1 MPESRDDLGPT
12 RLRHSGPAAHTRHQK
27 RTYPNM
33 HPEPHYHMTA
43 DTDRAIRKYNAYV
56 RKTRKAAKGKTGG
69 RRHRKHRS
77 TRRH

>member
-1 MPESRDDLGPT
+1 MPESRRPQHPNAVSSFT
-12 RLRHSGPAAHTRHQK
+12 RKQRLDK
-27 RTYPNM
+27 NM

-43 DTDRAIRKYNAYV
+43 DTERAIRKYNAYV
-56 RKTRKAAKGKTGG
+56 RKTKKGKTGG

>member
-1 MPESRDDLGPT
+1 MPESRRPKHPHSVSSFT
-12 RLRHSGPAAHTRHQK
+12 RSQRKDH
-27 RTYPNM
+27 NM

-56 RKTRKAAKGKTGG
+56 RKTKKGKTGG